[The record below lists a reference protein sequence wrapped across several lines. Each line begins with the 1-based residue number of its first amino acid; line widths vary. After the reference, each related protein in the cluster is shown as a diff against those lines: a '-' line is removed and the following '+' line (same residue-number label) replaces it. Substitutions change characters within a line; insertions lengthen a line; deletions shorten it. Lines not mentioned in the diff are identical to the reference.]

1 MEATDRTTTT
11 GIAVVLRRS
20 LALFAVLRFREFRLY
35 WSGLVAQII
44 GQQMFHFTVGWL
56 AFELTGSPAYLGI
69 INLLGFVPRI
79 SLTLVGGVFAD
90 RWDQVRLI
98 SLAQATSVA
107 VLLGVATLTWTESV
121 TVWHLM
127 AAAFV
132 LGASQSIDEPARAAL
147 FPRLLPDRSHIASAV
162 PLISFAWSS
171 TRVIAP
177 SIAGFVVAAAGAD
190 TSFFVAALGAATMV
204 AVLRFVRP
212 SKAAPRP
219 PGNLIRNLIDGVRYV
234 RGHEVFSIVI
244 ATSFVAAAFATGYTM
259 MLPVFAGPDVL
270 DIDSRLLGLLY
281 SVTGIGSLVGLA
293 TFNLIHSRL
302 RPGTV
307 LIIGLTAF
315 SASLIAFAFSDW
327 YWLSLL
333 LMGLTGVAH
342 IYFQT
347 SVHLILQTLVD
358 DQYRARVMALHGLL
372 WGLVLLSATVLNIA
386 AEFVGPRIA
395 LATGASVVL
404 VYVWLFVVRSSAL
417 RNVSLTP
424 DSAQPAQSGTREGH

>member
-1 MEATDRTTTT
+1 M
-11 GIAVVLRRS
+11 
-20 LALFAVLRFREFRLY
+20 LRFREFRLY

-56 AFELTGSPAYLGI
+56 AFELTGSAAYLGI

-79 SLTLVGGVFAD
+79 TLSLVGGVFAD

-98 SLAQATSVA
+98 SLAQATSVT
-107 VLLGVATLTWTESV
+107 VLLGVATLTWTENV
-121 TVWHLM
+121 AVWHLM
-127 AAAFV
+127 VAAFV

-171 TRVIAP
+171 TRVVAP

-204 AVLRFVRP
+204 AVLRFVQP
-212 SKAAPRP
+212 AKAVPRP
-219 PGNLIRNLIDGVRYV
+219 PGNLFRNLVDGVRYV
-234 RGHEVFSIVI
+234 RRHEVFFTVI
-244 ATSFVAAAFATGYTM
+244 AAAFVVATFANGYAL
-259 MLPVFAGPDVL
+259 MLPVFAGPDAL

-281 SVTGIGSLVGLA
+281 SATGIGSLIGLA
-293 TFNLIHSRL
+293 TFNLIHSWL

-307 LIIGLTAF
+307 LIVGLTTF
-315 SASLIAFAFSDW
+315 SASLISFALSDW

-333 LMGLTGVAH
+333 LLGLTGVAH

-347 SVHLILQTLVD
+347 SANVILQTLVD
-358 DQYRARVMALHGLL
+358 DQYRARVMALYSLL
-372 WGLVLLSATVLNIA
+372 WGLVLLSGTFLNLA
-386 AEFVGPRIA
+386 AELVGPRIA

-404 VYVWLFVVRSSAL
+404 LYVWLVVVRSPAL
-417 RNVSLTP
+417 RNLSLSS
-424 DSAQPAQSGTREGH
+424 DS

>member
-1 MEATDRTTTT
+1 M
-11 GIAVVLRRS
+11 
-20 LALFAVLRFREFRLY
+20 LRFREFRLY

-56 AFELTGSPAYLGI
+56 AFELTGSAAYLGI

-79 SLTLVGGVFAD
+79 TLSLVGGVFAD

-107 VLLGVATLTWTESV
+107 VLLGVAALTWTENV
-121 TVWHLM
+121 AVWHLM
-127 AAAFV
+127 VASFV

-212 SKAAPRP
+212 AKAAPRP
-219 PGNLIRNLIDGVRYV
+219 PGNLFRNLVDGVRYV
-234 RGHEVFSIVI
+234 RHHEVFFTVI
-244 ATSFVAAAFATGYTM
+244 AAAFVMATFANGYAL
-259 MLPVFAGPDVL
+259 MLPVFAGPDAL

-281 SVTGIGSLVGLA
+281 SATGIGSLIGLA

-302 RPGTV
+302 RPGSV
-307 LIIGLTAF
+307 LIVGLTAF
-315 SASLIAFAFSDW
+315 SASLISFALSEW

-333 LMGLTGVAH
+333 LLGLTGVAH
-342 IYFQT
+342 VYFQT
-347 SVHLILQTLVD
+347 SANVILQTLVD
-358 DQYRARVMALHGLL
+358 DQYRARVMALYSLL
-372 WGLVLLSATVLNIA
+372 WGLVLLSGTVLNLA
-386 AEFVGPRIA
+386 AEVVGPRIA

-404 VYVWLFVVRSSAL
+404 LYVWLFVVRSPAL
-417 RNVSLTP
+417 RNLSLSSESKNLAP
-424 DSAQPAQSGTREGH
+424 SGTPQEHAAAGPPLDKPS